1 MAANR
6 PLTEAV
12 MAAFA
17 LNTEQ
22 EVWPENVELY
32 EPCKDT
38 ILLTDAANCRSAEV
52 YLKFCGLAYEVKSR
66 RNAEFMS
73 PKGNVPFLR
82 ADDRQLISDF
92 SGITSYI
99 GEKGFSASK
108 DLEMKDR
115 AEMEAY
121 VSLVENSLL
130 PAELY
135 MLWWKKSWAVRT
147 RQQYGSQFATPLNV
161 ILSYRKQWQIC
172 RHLKAIGW
180 HLKTDTEVVEEF
192 RRTCQA
198 LSEKL
203 GNNRFFINDRPTEL
217 DALVFGHLHSVLTRY
232 LPDDSLSSVVRAHK
246 NLENFVMRIL
256 REFFQ

>member
-1 MAANR
+1 MAAR
-6 PLTEAV
+6 GPVTEAV
-12 MAAFA
+12 IAAMS
-17 LNTEQ
+17 TEQ
-22 EVWPENVELY
+22 GVWPENVELY

-38 ILLTDAANCRSAEV
+38 ILLTDAAICKSTEA
-52 YLKFCGLAYEVKSR
+52 YLRFCGLAYEVKCR

-73 PKGNVPFLR
+73 PTGNVPFLR
-82 ADDRQLISDF
+82 AERELIGNF
-92 SGITSYI
+92 NGITTYI
-99 GEKGFSASK
+99 ENKGFSTSA
-108 DLEMKDR
+108 DFEMKDR
-115 AEMEAY
+115 AEMKAY

-135 MLWWKKSWAVRT
+135 MLWWKKDWAVRT
-147 RQQYGSQFATPLNV
+147 RQHYGSQFAAPLNL
-161 ILSYRKQWQIC
+161 ILGYRKQWQVC
-172 RHLKAIGW
+172 RHLKAVGW
-180 HLKTDTEVVEEF
+180 HRKTENEVLEEF

-232 LPDDSLSSVVRAHK
+232 LPDASLSSIVRAHK
-246 NLENFVMRIL
+246 NLEDFVMRVL